1 VGGVIYQMYPR
12 SFADANGDGVG
23 DLPGLRAKLD
33 HLAWL
38 GIDVLWT
45 SPTFP
50 SPNIDWGYD
59 VSDYRDV
66 HPELGTLGDLDSL
79 IAAAGKLGI
88 DVWLDLVPNH
98 TSDRHDWFTDRP
110 EYYVWANSIPNDW
123 KSIFTGDTAWEY
135 DSRRRLYYLHQFGIE
150 QPDLDW
156 WSDDVRN
163 EFDAIL
169 RYWWDRGVAGFR
181 IDVAHGLI
189 KDRELRDGVAYLRN
203 RPEVHEIFERWQAI
217 AREYDPKPML
227 MGETYVPLP
236 DLLEYYR
243 GLDLAQNFEFCTAEL
258 SVTAM
263 RPIVEQTLA
272 ELPPG
277 AEPLWFGSNH
287 DHPRL
292 ATRWAGGDE
301 RKARAALFLILTL
314 PGTALLYQGD
324 EIALLNGDV
333 PDDRILDL
341 ATPSRDPE
349 RTPMPWTASGE
360 EWQSPWL
367 PLTDT
372 SRNVETQRA
381 EPGSTLHYVRD
392 LIDRRKQFAD
402 NSYETLPS
410 ATGVWAYRRGT
421 HTCVLNLT
429 GKTAKH
435 DGHALEPWQGLI
447 L

>member
-1 VGGVIYQMYPR
+1 
-12 SFADANGDGVG
+12 
-23 DLPGLRAKLD
+23 
-33 HLAWL
+33 
-38 GIDVLWT
+38 
-45 SPTFP
+45 
-50 SPNIDWGYD
+50 
-59 VSDYRDV
+59 
-66 HPELGTLGDLDSL
+66 
-79 IAAAGKLGI
+79 
-88 DVWLDLVPNH
+88 
-98 TSDRHDWFTDRP
+98 
-110 EYYVWANSIPNDW
+110 
-123 KSIFTGDTAWEY
+123 
-135 DSRRRLYYLHQFGIE
+135 
-150 QPDLDW
+150 
-156 WSDDVRN
+156 
-163 EFDAIL
+163 
-169 RYWWDRGVAGFR
+169 
-181 IDVAHGLI
+181 
-189 KDRELRDGVAYLRN
+189 VAYLRN

-236 DLLEYYR
+236 DLPEYYR
-243 GLDLAQNFEFCTAEL
+243 GLDLSQNFEFCTAEL

>member
-1 VGGVIYQMYPR
+1 MGGVIYQVYPR

-38 GIDVLWT
+38 GIDVIWT

-79 IAAAGKLGI
+79 IAEAGKLGI
-88 DVWLDLVPNH
+88 DTWLDLVPNH

-169 RYWWDRGVAGFR
+169 RYWWDRGVAGLR

-227 MGETYVPLP
+227 MGETYVPLTELP
-236 DLLEYYR
+236 EYYR

-258 SVTAM
+258 SATAM

-277 AEPLWFGSNH
+277 AESLWFGSNH

-292 ATRWAGGDE
+292 ATRWARGDE

-381 EPGSTLHYVRD
+381 DPGSTLHYVRD

-435 DGHALEPWQGLI
+435 DGQALEPGQGLI